1 MNRIAT
7 LPRAALAT
15 AACLVLCGGVVSAAD
30 ISGTIS
36 ATQAISEDSRL
47 VGDVT
52 CTVTDVPCLDI
63 VASNVTLDLN
73 GFSMT
78 GQADAETGCS
88 GGGSTGTEQGIRIL
102 NQKGVTIH
110 GPGIV
115 QRFRVHGIIINAS
128 TGTTITGVTTSR
140 NCASGILLGG
150 DSNVIENN
158 ISIANGSLGAPCGG
172 I

>member
-1 MNRIAT
+1 MNRIGT
-7 LPRAALAT
+7 LACLGFVLAT
-15 AACLVLCGGVVSAAD
+15 SLVFLEGAAGAAD

-36 ATQAISEDSRL
+36 TTMAITGDTRL

-52 CTVTDVPCLDI
+52 CTVSGAPCLDI
-63 VASNVTLDLN
+63 TASNVTLDLN
-73 GFSMT
+73 GFSLT
-78 GQADAETGCS
+78 GLADPQTGCAGSANS
-88 GGGSTGTEQGIRIL
+88 GPEQGIRIL
-102 NQKGVTIH
+102 NQTGVTIH

-128 TGTTITGVTTSR
+128 TGTTITGVTTST
-140 NCASGILLGG
+140 NCASGILIGG

-158 ISIANGSLGAPCGG
+158 ISIANGNLGSPCGG